1 MIGKGFNEGHFKWG
15 ITPAWIG
22 SLAPIRIALFM
33 LLSPKSTI
41 FEVMAFCCGIGKNVL
56 KHQPAAVCYKHS
68 SGFGAEDTA
77 FWCCENITW
86 FIWTQVRIASLP
98 AGSLEWSG
106 KWVKNWSES
115 WQPKSQKFELTAGRR
130 YYLEALHHGKA
141 PSDGMRVGVQIH
153 NTWLNPQVVNNYY
166 IERHEIRAHALCLP
180 DIQVSA
186 VYLAPAGQGLWIR

>member
-56 KHQPAAVCYKHS
+56 KHQPSAVCYKHS

-77 FWCCENITW
+77 FWCCENITGLVHLDTGENR
-86 FIWTQVRIASLP
+86 FSP
-98 AGSLEWSG
+98 
-106 KWVKNWSES
+106 S
-115 WQPKSQKFELTAGRR
+115 WQSGMVWEVGEEL
-130 YYLEALHHGKA
+130 E
-141 PSDGMRVGVQIH
+141 
-153 NTWLNPQVVNNYY
+153 
-166 IERHEIRAHALCLP
+166 
-180 DIQVSA
+180 
-186 VYLAPAGQGLWIR
+186 